1 MIELKDFSLSG
12 NIVHSAWFQTITKD
26 NGKAD
31 LVAINILAEV
41 VYWYKPIE
49 IRDELTGAHVGWKN
63 KYKDD
68 LLQKS
73 YGSIADQFG
82 LGERQVKDSIIRL
95 EKLGV
100 IERVFRNISSKG
112 MILNNVL
119 YLKLNLEKL
128 KELSFVSEELI
139 KDNKSKRNKKKK
151 TKKIVKKAA
160 VKTRKSDTCRV
171 KKGHLSRKKGTPI
184 TKKRDTPNAEMGEGT
199 HNNGTPPTPECHTN
213 TEITSKITSEITTET
228 SSSSSE
234 DDEDKQEKL
243 KQVINFFENNFYLPK
258 SFDVEVISSWCELY
272 TADLIIYAMQT
283 ARKNNAR
290 TLTYIE
296 RTLIDWEQNGLVSAD
311 AAENY
316 LNSKWKK
323 GKYGDHKSNT
333 TKQSGTSGEQDEDD
347 VSRAIRKAGGN
358 IEIKDDEQYDY

>member
-1 MIELKDFSLSG
+1 MMIELKDFSLSG
-12 NIVHSAWFQTITKD
+12 NVVHSAWFQTITKE

-119 YLKLNLEKL
+119 YLKLNIDKL

-151 TKKIVKKAA
+151 TKKIVKKAT
-160 VKTRKSDTCRV
+160 VKTRKRDTCHV
-171 KKGHLSRKKGTPI
+171 KKGYLSRKKGTPI
-184 TKKRDTPNAEMGEGT
+184 TQKCDTSNAEMGEGT
-199 HNNGTPPTPECHTN
+199 HNNVTPPTPECHTN
-213 TEITSKITSEITTET
+213 TKITTKITTEITTKSKNKGKT
-228 SSSSSE
+228 SAHAILRNAICKLFEEYSKG
-234 DDEDKQEKL
+234 DDELLSCLIAFLDMRNSLKNGQLTEHATKLILTQLDKLGNSRNEKIAI
-243 KQVINFFENNFYLPK
+243 INRSIINNWKGVFALPADYKTSETVYKGVGYTVEGTAPK
-258 SFDVEVISSWCELY
+258 SAFDKLRE
-272 TADLIIYAMQT
+272 
-283 ARKNNAR
+283 
-290 TLTYIE
+290 
-296 RTLIDWEQNGLVSAD
+296 
-311 AAENY
+311 
-316 LNSKWKK
+316 
-323 GKYGDHKSNT
+323 KYG
-333 TKQSGTSGEQDEDD
+333 E
-347 VSRAIRKAGGN
+347 
-358 IEIKDDEQYDY
+358 